1 MDGGVAASAS
11 LDEEMMNLFQNMQI
25 DDEWDQ
31 LHREIL
37 STRETKKMTITA
49 FLVCVG
55 LDPNRAYFKQLCTK
69 TIKKVHPS
77 NRMNSPGR
85 EFRDAVSKYFHNLAD
100 VNSNKTVSY
109 GSPQSLETVISDWYL
124 DNRHELRGLGISG
137 IYLSKSNPVGI
148 IIEAYQNCTIS
159 NEGIL
164 QMLME
169 DRNISETLEGIMV
182 VESRLLSQLSS
193 LISSPV
199 CVKSAMVGTATLVN
213 YKGAVVGLT
222 CSHVIGESTSGQIV
236 SFSEKDGDTNKFKLD
251 SVPLRFGSGFS
262 HADCDFAGLLP
273 LPNHALKVNVLDEVE
288 STVKLI
294 KWWKDDEIPKDKE
307 NFV

>member
-11 LDEEMMNLFQNMQI
+11 LDEEMMNFFQIMKI

-31 LHREIL
+31 VHREIL
-37 STRETKKMTITA
+37 STRETKNMTITA

-109 GSPQSLETVISDWYL
+109 GSPQSLETVISDWCL

-169 DRNISETLEGIMV
+169 DRNISETLEGMRASDMV
-182 VESRLLSQLSS
+182 GESRLLSQLSS

-222 CSHVIGESTSGQIV
+222 CSHVIGERAFGQTV
-236 SFSEKDGDTNKFKLD
+236 FLSEKDGDTNKF
-251 SVPLRFGSGFS
+251 FS
-262 HADCDFAGLLP
+262 
-273 LPNHALKVNVLDEVE
+273 
-288 STVKLI
+288 
-294 KWWKDDEIPKDKE
+294 
-307 NFV
+307 